1 MAKIINTNKVKEKY
15 IYFVQQGLNGNIKIG
30 YSSDLDSRIKALQT
44 ASPEKLRLLHKI
56 PVESQEEET
65 RIHNMF
71 KDKQKTGEWFEYCS
85 EIISFIE
92 QDKLEREEK
101 KWNLVAQ
108 HIQEQES
115 KIRQLEESLLESN
128 NNYDFGFSIHSITDI
143 YLSVE
148 EPRVI
153 SGITCFGETFGKGRP
168 AYMKDHCYVE
178 LDNIESLG
186 LMAYLREENPE
197 DSFDLY
203 EWVSFQRSEKLES
216 ASERRKAL
224 AKSLEDLPS
233 NPRIKIIEKNDE
245 RAQYVANELNE
256 AMVIK
261 GDGLDENIL
270 KEVNLE
276 EIDTV
281 LCITDDDE
289 VNLMSALLCK
299 KKGIK
304 RVIAIA
310 NSHNYSL
317 LQSSLKIDDIVDP
330 RMTTVSTILKHV
342 HKGKIDS
349 VFTLDDG
356 EYEIIEAKI
365 LENSELVNKTI
376 EKSSLPEGIKIG
388 LIARDKNIIVPNKKF
403 EFKLN
408 DRVILLSSRS
418 QLKKVEQLFRISE
431 YY

>member
-224 AKSLEDLPS
+224 AKSLEDL
-233 NPRIKIIEKNDE
+233 R
-245 RAQYVANELNE
+245 Q
-256 AMVIK
+256 
-261 GDGLDENIL
+261 
-270 KEVNLE
+270 
-276 EIDTV
+276 T
-281 LCITDDDE
+281 
-289 VNLMSALLCK
+289 
-299 KKGIK
+299 
-304 RVIAIA
+304 
-310 NSHNYSL
+310 YS
-317 LQSSLKIDDIVDP
+317 K
-330 RMTTVSTILKHV
+330 
-342 HKGKIDS
+342 
-349 VFTLDDG
+349 
-356 EYEIIEAKI
+356 
-365 LENSELVNKTI
+365 ELVNIFLKSEKINRNIYVESSLWEIKSCIHGETFCRDISDTPYDLYQLEALIKPKEFLFHDFYLKLSGPTFFWEGKANAKNNGISTVDIEVHVEGYSLTEKYSYSEI
-376 EKSSLPEGIKIG
+376 EK
-388 LIARDKNIIVPNKKF
+388 IIDDSYGNQEVDSN
-403 EFKLN
+403 
-408 DRVILLSSRS
+408 
-418 QLKKVEQLFRISE
+418 
-431 YY
+431 